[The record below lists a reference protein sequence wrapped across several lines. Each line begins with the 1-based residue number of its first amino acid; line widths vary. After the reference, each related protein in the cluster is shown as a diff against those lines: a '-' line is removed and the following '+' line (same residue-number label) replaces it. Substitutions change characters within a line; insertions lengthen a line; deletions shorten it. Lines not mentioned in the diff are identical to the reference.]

1 MQSSGSLN
9 RMLQKKVI
17 SKSLVLPN
25 TYGLGVVLRNISNEY
40 YLFPKN
46 VNPLNGDVI
55 ALE

>member
-40 YLFPKN
+40 YLFPNK
-46 VNPLNGDVI
+46 VNPLNDDVF